1 MSIRKIT
8 KADVDSAYK
17 IAAEAARNAKFS
29 TQRARQLKTG
39 ADKIKADYKRA
50 QKSKGFKK

>member
-29 TQRARQLKTG
+29 TQRARQLKSG